1 MNGDEENKSIS
12 FFILVLIVV
21 VNNIGKKR
29 ICNQNNNNINK
40 KEKKNIFQS
49 FRFSAVDRLVGSASR
64 YTVRA
69 HPCRLLIHIYRE
81 FYREGGAGGAAV
93 ERNRKKMKE
102 KKKRSRKWITRFISG
117 ASIGVWQLF
126 SLLGPTFLFF
136 FLYYYLI
143 FFLAL
148 SGDIYPLKKS
158 VQFLWT
164 QWWLEVYSLWGFV
177 VVLGWNCIS
186 SSYTKWWRS
195 LFVSC
200 RLSAAAPVSI
210 GNQFAFVSGL
220 AVVRT
225 VWLA

>member
-49 FRFSAVDRLVGSASR
+49 FRCSAVDRLVGSASR

-81 FYREGGAGGAAV
+81 FYREGGAGGVAV

-102 KKKRSRKWITRFISG
+102 KKKNDRENESRDLFREPVSAFDSCFHCSVPRFS
-117 ASIGVWQLF
+117 
-126 SLLGPTFLFF
+126 FF
-136 FLYYYLI
+136 FFI
-143 FFLAL
+143 ITSFSF
-148 SGDIYPLKKS
+148 
-158 VQFLWT
+158 
-164 QWWLEVYSLWGFV
+164 
-177 VVLGWNCIS
+177 
-186 SSYTKWWRS
+186 
-195 LFVSC
+195 
-200 RLSAAAPVSI
+200 
-210 GNQFAFVSGL
+210 
-220 AVVRT
+220 
-225 VWLA
+225 